1 MTALLPTPDPAVDSR
16 ERAPSGSAVDNLG
29 QAPSG
34 SVTLPHRGTAPGAGR
49 LHAAPAAPVSAAPA
63 APLVDPGSFGVYVH
77 VPFCLTRCHYCD
89 FVTYTGMEGLR
100 RPYAA
105 ALLEEAAMAAA
116 ALGPAPPA
124 VTSVFVGGGTPTL
137 LPPGDLA
144 RLLGRLAELLPFAP
158 GAEVTVEANPETVDA
173 AMADGLAEAGVTRV
187 SMGAQ
192 SFDDRVL
199 AALGRVH
206 DAARVG
212 AAVATL
218 RAAGVPAVNLDLIY
232 GGPGEDAAS
241 WSATL
246 AAAVALGPEHLSA
259 YALTIEPAT
268 KFGRLVAA
276 GQLAE
281 PGEDDLAD
289 RYDTTCAT
297 LAAAG
302 YHHYEVSNWAT
313 NGPAGAGRDPGSVEP
328 APPGCGP
335 ASSADALHRPG
346 GRFGPPEGERSPGG
360 AGALAAVHSPLRA
373 GAGGGPGI
381 GRDPGT
387 RDPGTRDPGTLKP
400 GTRDSGLRTPIQA
413 SRHNL
418 TYWRRGRYLGLG
430 AGAHEFDGASR
441 RWNVAGVPAYL
452 QAVRGGRR
460 PTDGEE
466 RLDPAQARFEALALR
481 LRTADGLDP
490 GAARALGVDPGGP
503 QAQELRKAGL
513 LAPGAGLA
521 LTEKGMF
528 LHGEVV
534 ARLA

>member
-1 MTALLPTPDPAVDSR
+1 MTAVLPTPPRTPA
-16 ERAPSGSAVDNLG
+16 L
-29 QAPSG
+29 
-34 SVTLPHRGTAPGAGR
+34 
-49 LHAAPAAPVSAAPA
+49 A

-77 VPFCLTRCHYCD
+77 VPFCLARCHYCD

-105 ALLEEAAMAAA
+105 ALLEEAALAVA
-116 ALGPAPPA
+116 ALGPEPPQ

-137 LPPGDLA
+137 LPPEDLA
-144 RLLGRLAELLPFAP
+144 RLLDRLRGLLAFAS

-173 AMADGLAEAGVTRV
+173 AVAAGLAGAGVTRI

-192 SFDDRVL
+192 SFDGRVL

-206 DAARVG
+206 DAARVE

-218 RAAGVPAVNLDLIY
+218 RAAAVPALNLDLIY
-232 GGPGEDAAS
+232 GGPGEDDRS

-246 AAAVALGPEHLSA
+246 EAAVALGPEHLSA

-268 KFGRLVAA
+268 RFGRLVAA
-276 GQLAE
+276 GRMAE
-281 PGEDDLAD
+281 PAEDDLAD
-289 RYDTTCAT
+289 RYDTACTV
-297 LAAAG
+297 LAGAG
-302 YHHYEVSNWAT
+302 YAHYEVSNWARDT
-313 NGPAGAGRDPGSVEP
+313 ATGPVGSAVEAPGLPS
-328 APPGCGP
+328 
-335 ASSADALHRPG
+335 H
-346 GRFGPPEGERSPGG
+346 
-360 AGALAAVHSPLRA
+360 
-373 GAGGGPGI
+373 
-381 GRDPGT
+381 
-387 RDPGTRDPGTLKP
+387 
-400 GTRDSGLRTPIQA
+400 A

-430 AGAHEFDGASR
+430 AGAHEFDGTTR

-452 QAVRGGRR
+452 KAVNGRRR
-460 PTDGEE
+460 PTEGQE
-466 RLDPAQARFEALALR
+466 RLDLDQARFEALALR
-481 LRTADGLDP
+481 LRTVDGLGPDE
-490 GAARALGVDPGGP
+490 ARALGVDPGGEE
-503 QAQELRKAGL
+503 ADHLRTAGL

>member
-1 MTALLPTPDPAVDSR
+1 MAAIPTSAPAVDNR
-16 ERAPSGSAVDNLG
+16 ERAASAS
-29 QAPSG
+29 A
-34 SVTLPHRGTAPGAGR
+34 TLPHRGTEPGAGS
-49 LHAAPAAPVSAAPA
+49 LQAAPA
-63 APLVDPGSFGVYVH
+63 APLVDPALLVDPAPLVDPASFGVYVH

-116 ALGPAPPA
+116 SLGPEPPA

-137 LPPGDLA
+137 LPPGDLGRVLA
-144 RLLGRLAELLPFAP
+144 RLRELLAFAP

-173 AMADGLAEAGVTRV
+173 GMADGLAGAGVTRV

-192 SFDDRVL
+192 SFDDQVL

-218 RAAGVPAVNLDLIY
+218 RAAGVPALNLDLIY

-246 AAAVALGPEHLSA
+246 AAAVALDPEHLSA

-276 GQLAE
+276 GRMPE
-281 PGEDDLAD
+281 PDEDDLAD
-289 RYDTTCAT
+289 RYDTACAT

-302 YHHYEVSNWAT
+302 HHHYEVSNWA
-313 NGPAGAGRDPGSVEP
+313 
-328 APPGCGP
+328 
-335 ASSADALHRPG
+335 
-346 GRFGPPEGERSPGG
+346 
-360 AGALAAVHSPLRA
+360 RA
-373 GAGGGPGI
+373 GH
-381 GRDPGT
+381 
-387 RDPGTRDPGTLKP
+387 
-400 GTRDSGLRTPIQA
+400 A

-441 RWNVAGVPAYL
+441 RWNLAGVPAYL
-452 QAVRGGRR
+452 EAIREGRR
-460 PTDGEE
+460 PTEGEE
-466 RLDPAQARFEALALR
+466 RLDREQARFEALALR
-481 LRTADGLDP
+481 LRTSDGLDQ

-503 QAQELRKAGL
+503 AASELRTAGL
-513 LAPGAGLA
+513 LAPGPGLR
-521 LTEKGMF
+521 LSEKGMF

>member
-1 MTALLPTPDPAVDSR
+1 ML
-16 ERAPSGSAVDNLG
+16 
-29 QAPSG
+29 
-34 SVTLPHRGTAPGAGR
+34 
-49 LHAAPAAPVSAAPA
+49 
-63 APLVDPGSFGVYVH
+63 PLVDPVAFGVYVH

-116 ALGPAPPA
+116 ALGPTPPA

-137 LPPGDLA
+137 LPVGDLA
-144 RLLGRLAELLPFAP
+144 RVLARLHELLPFAP
-158 GAEVTVEANPETVDA
+158 GAEVTVEANPETVDRA
-173 AMADGLAEAGVTRV
+173 VAEGLVAAGVTRV

-199 AALGRVH
+199 AGLGRVH
-206 DAARVG
+206 DPGRVG
-212 AAVATL
+212 KAVADL

-246 AAAVALGPEHLSA
+246 AAAVALTPEHLSA

-276 GQLAE
+276 GRMAA
-281 PGEDDLAD
+281 PAEDDLAD
-289 RYDTTCAT
+289 RYETACAA

-313 NGPAGAGRDPGSVEP
+313 
-328 APPGCGP
+328 
-335 ASSADALHRPG
+335 DAN
-346 GRFGPPEGERSPGG
+346 
-360 AGALAAVHSPLRA
+360 
-373 GAGGGPGI
+373 
-381 GRDPGT
+381 
-387 RDPGTRDPGTLKP
+387 
-400 GTRDSGLRTPIQA
+400 A

-430 AGAHEFDGASR
+430 AGAHEFDGNAR
-441 RWNVAGVPAYL
+441 RWNVDGVPAYL
-452 QAVRGGRR
+452 EAIRDRRR
-460 PTDGEE
+460 PTGGEE
-466 RLDPAQARFEALALR
+466 RLDPGQARFEALALR
-481 LRTADGLDP
+481 LRTAGGLDP
-490 GAARALGVDPGGP
+490 DEARGLGVDPAGP
-503 QAQELRKAGL
+503 ASRELRQAGL
-513 LAPGAGLA
+513 LAPGQGLR
-521 LTEKGMF
+521 LTETGMF

>member
-1 MTALLPTPDPAVDSR
+1 MTALLPTP
-16 ERAPSGSAVDNLG
+16 AP
-29 QAPSG
+29 
-34 SVTLPHRGTAPGAGR
+34 TAPAT
-49 LHAAPAAPVSAAPA
+49 

-100 RPYAA
+100 RPYTA

-158 GAEVTVEANPETVDA
+158 AAEVTVEANPETVDA
-173 AMADGLAEAGVTRV
+173 AMADALAGAGVTRV

-218 RAAGVPAVNLDLIY
+218 RTAGVPAINLDLIY

-268 KFGRLVAA
+268 RFGRLVAA

-289 RYDTTCAT
+289 RYDTACAT

-302 YHHYEVSNWAT
+302 YRHYEVSNWAT
-313 NGPAGAGRDPGSVEP
+313 DG
-328 APPGCGP
+328 
-335 ASSADALHRPG
+335 H
-346 GRFGPPEGERSPGG
+346 
-360 AGALAAVHSPLRA
+360 
-373 GAGGGPGI
+373 
-381 GRDPGT
+381 
-387 RDPGTRDPGTLKP
+387 
-400 GTRDSGLRTPIQA
+400 A

-452 QAVRGGRR
+452 RAVGDRRR
-460 PTDGEE
+460 PTDGGE
-466 RLDPAQARFEALALR
+466 RLDPGQARFEALALR
-481 LRTADGLDP
+481 LRTADGLEE

-503 QAQELRKAGL
+503 EAQELRRAGL

>member
-1 MTALLPTPDPAVDSR
+1 MTAVPHAPAPAVDNR
-16 ERAPSGSAVDNLG
+16 EHT
-29 QAPSG
+29 PSG
-34 SVTLPHRGTAPGAGR
+34 SVTFPHRGSEPGAGA
-49 LHAAPAAPVSAAPA
+49 LHAAPA

-173 AMADGLAEAGVTRV
+173 AMADGLAGVGVTRV

-313 NGPAGAGRDPGSVEP
+313 NGPAGPGRDPGSVEP

-335 ASSADALHRPG
+335 ASSADAPHRPG
-346 GRFGPPEGERSPGG
+346 ARFGPPEGERSPGG
-360 AGALAAVHSPLRA
+360 GGALAAVHSPQRA

-387 RDPGTRDPGTLKP
+387 RDPGTRDPGTLQPGTLQPGTLKPGTLQPGTLKP
-400 GTRDSGLRTPIQA
+400 GTRDPGLRIPVHA

-430 AGAHEFDGASR
+430 AGAHEFDGVSR

-452 QAVRGGRR
+452 QAVRERRR

-466 RLDPAQARFEALALR
+466 RLDPGQARFEALALR

>member
-1 MTALLPTPDPAVDSR
+1 MTALLPTPDPAVDNR
-16 ERAPSGSAVDNLG
+16 EREPSGSA
-29 QAPSG
+29 
-34 SVTLPHRGTAPGAGR
+34 TFPHRGTEPEAGA
-49 LHAAPAAPVSAAPA
+49 LKAAPA
-63 APLVDPGSFGVYVH
+63 APLVDPAWFGVYVH

-116 ALGPAPPA
+116 ALGPEPPA

-137 LPPGDLA
+137 LPPGDLGRVLA
-144 RLLGRLAELLPFAP
+144 RLRELLAFAP
-158 GAEVTVEANPETVDA
+158 AAEVTVEANPETVDA
-173 AMADGLAEAGVTRV
+173 AVADGLAEAGVTRV

-212 AAVATL
+212 AAAATL
-218 RAAGVPAVNLDLIY
+218 RAAGVPALNLDLIY

-246 AAAVALGPEHLSA
+246 AAAVALDPEHLSA
-259 YALTIEPAT
+259 YALTVEPAT

-276 GQLAE
+276 GRMPE
-281 PGEDDLAD
+281 PDEDELAD
-289 RYDTTCAT
+289 RYDTACAT

-302 YHHYEVSNWAT
+302 HHHYEVSNWA
-313 NGPAGAGRDPGSVEP
+313 
-328 APPGCGP
+328 
-335 ASSADALHRPG
+335 
-346 GRFGPPEGERSPGG
+346 
-360 AGALAAVHSPLRA
+360 RA
-373 GAGGGPGI
+373 GH
-381 GRDPGT
+381 
-387 RDPGTRDPGTLKP
+387 
-400 GTRDSGLRTPIQA
+400 A

-441 RWNVAGVPAYL
+441 RWNLAGVPAYL
-452 QAVRGGRR
+452 EAIGEGRR
-460 PTDGEE
+460 PTQGEE
-466 RLDPAQARFEALALR
+466 RLDPTQARFEALALR
-481 LRTADGLDP
+481 LRTSDGLDR
-490 GAARALGVDPGGP
+490 GEARALGVDPGGP
-503 QAQELRKAGL
+503 AARELRTAGL
-513 LAPGAGLA
+513 LAPGPGLR
-521 LTEKGMF
+521 LTERGMF

>member
-1 MTALLPTPDPAVDSR
+1 L
-16 ERAPSGSAVDNLG
+16 
-29 QAPSG
+29 
-34 SVTLPHRGTAPGAGR
+34 
-49 LHAAPAAPVSAAPA
+49 
-63 APLVDPGSFGVYVH
+63 FGIYLH

-105 ALLEEAAMAAA
+105 ALLEEAALAVA
-116 ALGPAPPA
+116 ALRPEPPV

-137 LPPGDLA
+137 LPPGDLWRLLA
-144 RLLGRLAELLPFAP
+144 RLRELLPFAG

-173 AMADGLAEAGVTRV
+173 AMAEGLAGAGVTRV

-199 AALGRVH
+199 ASLGRVH
-206 DAARVG
+206 DAARVA

-218 RAAGVPAVNLDLIY
+218 RAAGVPALNLDLIY
-232 GGPGEDAAS
+232 GGPAEDAGS

-246 AAAVALGPEHLSA
+246 EAAIALEPQHLSA

-268 KFGRLVAA
+268 RFGRLVAS
-276 GQLAE
+276 GRMAE

-289 RYDTTCAT
+289 RYETACAA

-302 YHHYEVSNWAT
+302 YHHYEVSNWA
-313 NGPAGAGRDPGSVEP
+313 RD
-328 APPGCGP
+328 
-335 ASSADALHRPG
+335 
-346 GRFGPPEGERSPGG
+346 
-360 AGALAAVHSPLRA
+360 
-373 GAGGGPGI
+373 GI
-381 GRDPGT
+381 AH
-387 RDPGTRDPGTLKP
+387 
-400 GTRDSGLRTPIQA
+400 A

-430 AGAHEFDGASR
+430 AGAHEFDGTTR
-441 RWNVAGVPAYL
+441 RWNVNGVPEYL
-452 QAVRGGRR
+452 RQVREGRR
-460 PTDGEE
+460 PTSGEE
-466 RLDPAQARFEALALR
+466 RLDDGQARFEALALR
-481 LRTADGLDP
+481 LRTADGLTP
-490 GAARALGVDPGGP
+490 GEARSLEADPGGVE
-503 QAQELRKAGL
+503 ADHLRTAGL
-513 LAPGAGLA
+513 LAPGPGLR